1 MNLAFGVLQ
10 NTRPAEIKKFFLFIS
25 FTYFPCQEV
34 SKSKSVVPRGRG
46 RGEGGGGTLIQ
57 KGWGCLSCRLG
68 GVNFGV
74 WSHLGRSGQNTITFS
89 REGFG

>member
-10 NTRPAEIKKFFLFIS
+10 NTRPAEIRKFFLFIS

-34 SKSKSVVPRGRG
+34 SH
-46 RGEGGGGTLIQ
+46 GEGGGGTLIQ
-57 KGWGCLSCRLG
+57 KERGCLSSRLG

-74 WSHLGRSGQNTITFS
+74 WSHLGCSGQNTITFS
-89 REGFG
+89 HEGFG